1 MNFRKQSLVF
11 FGILLLATASFL
23 GGCATTDTN
32 RTIKTAN
39 SIYEVDDEVR
49 KMIVQIDLTGTSL
62 DILTTA
68 GQIDL
73 KKCFNNYS
81 DNLDKLEIQGNR
93 VLTHVDAMRSQSI
106 KYFTE
111 WEKVGDAYKHPRIQR
126 MTEIRRSELAE
137 IYLQVA
143 VAGAGIKEAYL
154 AYLSNLKGIQK
165 QLSKDLTPNSIEA
178 IAPITQKGVQDLSV
192 LRESFKPAIAGL
204 DEIKIE
210 LYLDIK

>member
-1 MNFRKQSLVF
+1 MNLRKQSLAF
-11 FGILLLATASFL
+11 LGILLFGTASFL

-62 DILTTA
+62 DILATA
-68 GQIDL
+68 GQSDL
-73 KKCFNNYS
+73 KKSFDSYS
-81 DNLDKLEIQGNR
+81 ENLDKLEIQGNR
-93 VLTHVDAMRSQSI
+93 VLTHVDAMRAQSI
-106 KYFTE
+106 KYFAE
-111 WEKVGDAYKHPRIQR
+111 WEKVGDAYKHPHIQR
-126 MTEIRRSELAE
+126 MSEIRRSELAE
-137 IYLQVA
+137 IYLQV
-143 VAGAGIKEAYL
+143 VVTGAGIKEAYL
-154 AYLSNLKGIQK
+154 AYLTNLKGIRK
-165 QLSKDLTPNSIEA
+165 ELSKDLTPESVEA